1 MTRRWSTGKYRAAP
15 PMASVP
21 LLEHAYARRVK
32 RASNVKGEAT
42 KRTRHRAKVMLV
54 CAMLRAEAAA
64 WVAWF

>member
-1 MTRRWSTGKYRAAP
+1 MTRDMHGRFATEHDGTAP
-15 PMASVP
+15 
-21 LLEHAYARRVK
+21 LFAYARRTK

-64 WVAWF
+64 RVVWF